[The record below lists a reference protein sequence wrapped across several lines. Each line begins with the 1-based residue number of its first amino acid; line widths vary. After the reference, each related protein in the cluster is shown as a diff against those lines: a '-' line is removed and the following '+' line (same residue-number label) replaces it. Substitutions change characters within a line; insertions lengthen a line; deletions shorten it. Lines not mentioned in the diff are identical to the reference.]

1 MVSWEWTTT
10 QKFLFGSSFYGH
22 IQQKQIVLEAINQNE
37 RNESK
42 KKICKSHKNTF
53 ANLGV
58 EFSCLEIYFACE
70 NKLS

>member
-1 MVSWEWTTT
+1 MRMNYYSN
-10 QKFLFGSSFYGH
+10 FLFGSSFYGH

-42 KKICKSHKNTF
+42 KKFCKSHSF

-58 EFSCLEIYFACE
+58 EFLCLEIYFACKKQI
-70 NKLS
+70 KLNHD